1 EAQTVAKKANDGC
14 SCGRRDAWKRAA
26 DRKAK
31 HKIDGT
37 RDETLQLD
45 NLQGIGERHLS
56 GKVVVKSPGDT
67 CARDGQRSREAAKG
81 RRSDPGYGHRASHD
95 AGHAERDPHVEI
107 LAEDEPRY
115 QAGLVNNLNLA

>member
-1 EAQTVAKKANDGC
+1 MANDP
-14 SCGRRDAWKRAA
+14 
-26 DRKAK
+26 AK
-31 HKIDGT
+31 
-37 RDETLQLD
+37 
-45 NLQGIGERHLS
+45 
-56 GKVVVKSPGDT
+56 
-67 CARDGQRSREAAKG
+67 AAKG

>member
-1 EAQTVAKKANDGC
+1 MRPFSSTICKGSASDTFRVKLLSNPQATHAPAMANDP
-14 SCGRRDAWKRAA
+14 
-26 DRKAK
+26 AK
-31 HKIDGT
+31 
-37 RDETLQLD
+37 
-45 NLQGIGERHLS
+45 
-56 GKVVVKSPGDT
+56 
-67 CARDGQRSREAAKG
+67 AAKG